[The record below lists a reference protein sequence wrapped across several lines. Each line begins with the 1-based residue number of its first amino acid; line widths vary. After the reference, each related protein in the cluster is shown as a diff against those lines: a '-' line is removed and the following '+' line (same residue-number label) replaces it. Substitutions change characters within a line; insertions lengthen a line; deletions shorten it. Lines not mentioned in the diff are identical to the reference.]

1 MNPRLEPLFPKRAK
15 VWFGSDQEFIAF
27 GPQAAKIMDRTEPMT
42 IAFDPAGKIMKI
54 LKNQTRGG
62 SNIVA
67 FDSQKAADTWTHT
80 VHGLKIGKNTDC
92 NRNGGIELEPR
103 LNSKAGKK

>member
-1 MNPRLEPLFPKRAK
+1 MNPRLEPLFPKQAK

-27 GPQAAKIMDRTEPMT
+27 GPQAGKIMDRTGPMT
-42 IAFDPAGKIMKI
+42 IAFDPAGKIT

-67 FDSQKAADTWTHT
+67 FDSQKAWTHT